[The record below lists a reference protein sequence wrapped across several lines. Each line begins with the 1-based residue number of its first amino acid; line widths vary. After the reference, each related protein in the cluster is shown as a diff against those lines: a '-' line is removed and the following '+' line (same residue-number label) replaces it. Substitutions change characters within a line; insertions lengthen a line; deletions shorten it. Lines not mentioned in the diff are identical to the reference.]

1 MVFRLLSLLLF
12 ISTLS
17 KASGIGPD
25 EPNIV
30 VIGNKTTYHYSSI
43 KNIREIFRGKYALWP
58 NGISV
63 TVVLPAPKSEDA
75 EEIAKYLYNNTAV
88 WMQKYWLSLVF
99 QGRSNPPIFLDTDQ
113 EIIDYVKKTEGA
125 IGILKTDTRK
135 IPEPLLIHLQ

>member
-1 MVFRLLSLLLF
+1 MVFRLLSLLLL

-17 KASGIGPD
+17 KASRIGPD

-113 EIIDYVKKTEGA
+113 EIIDYVK
-125 IGILKTDTRK
+125 
-135 IPEPLLIHLQ
+135 